1 MRATLRDA
9 EGRQRGMILHTMGG
23 MQDQIQTLEKSLREE
38 TRRVEDANTKL
49 AQREQE
55 IESLKQVLMDEIL
68 EASHASA
75 AAKKDRDLVARL
87 SRADEMLQM
96 HSRGMKVANETA
108 AQAEEMVIRFQCAIS
123 EFGSMLALAKDREQR
138 EATAAAAARTDLIA
152 LQQRLA
158 VETASHAA
166 ERKGLEAKLVMT
178 KDVRHNLE
186 AKLAAKEEENA
197 VARKEIA
204 ELLSNMQQL
213 EALIPLVKC
222 ELKFQKWRSSASTLD
237 EDAPV

>member
-1 MRATLRDA
+1 MATLRDA
-9 EGRQRGMILHTMGG
+9 EGRQRGMILNTVGG

-49 AQREQE
+49 GQREQE
-55 IESLKQVLMDEIL
+55 IESLKQVLMDEVL

-96 HSRGMKVANETA
+96 NSLGMQVANETA

-123 EFGSMLALAKDREQR
+123 ELGSMLALAKDREQR

-158 VETASHAA
+158 VETASHTRA
-166 ERKGLEAKLVMT
+166 ERKGLEVKL
-178 KDVRHNLE
+178 
-186 AKLAAKEEENA
+186 
-197 VARKEIA
+197 
-204 ELLSNMQQL
+204 
-213 EALIPLVKC
+213 
-222 ELKFQKWRSSASTLD
+222 FQEWRSSVSNF
-237 EDAPV
+237 V